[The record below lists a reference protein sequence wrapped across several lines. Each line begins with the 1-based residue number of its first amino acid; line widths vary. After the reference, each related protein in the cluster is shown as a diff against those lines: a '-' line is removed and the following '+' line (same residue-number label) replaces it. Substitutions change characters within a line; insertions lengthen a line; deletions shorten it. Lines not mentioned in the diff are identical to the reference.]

1 MEREGEG
8 NLRKLKE
15 HKNIIITIKV
25 IYTGIWSGI
34 PRRILITKKNTE
46 WITQKNVEYRV
57 EYIEESRRKQ
67 KNSSNNTEDYIEDQ
81 TEYKRMPSY

>member
-46 WITQKNVEYRV
+46 WSTQKKV
-57 EYIEESRRKQ
+57 EESRRKQ